1 MTDNPLGK
9 ETKYIDKYDKSLL
22 FVIPRSVQRELNE
35 TDKLPFNGFDLWTSF
50 ELSWL
55 NKSGKPE
62 VRIIRITYSAESH
75 SIIESKSLKLY
86 FGSFIMSVFE
96 SEKVVQNLIK
106 KDLIEILKAPWLDV
120 EILPP
125 GKIIE
130 YSSID
135 DDKLLDRLDIETSV
149 YEVDPLLLL
158 KSEARG
164 EIVTLWSNLLK
175 SNCPITGQ
183 PDWATVKIRYKSDK
197 ASVNEESLLKYI
209 ISFRNH
215 QGYHEACCE
224 IIFRD
229 LFKLLEPQLLTV
241 ECCFTRRGGIDINPV
256 RSYGEKADKNFNS
269 HYWRQ

>member
-1 MTDNPLGK
+1 MGNNPLGQ

-22 FVIPRSVQRELNE
+22 YAIPRSVQRKVNGA
-35 TDKLPFNGFDLWTSF
+35 DMLPFNGFDLWTSF

-55 NKSGKPE
+55 TPSGKPE
-62 VRIIRITYSAESH
+62 VRIIRISYSAESF

-86 FGSFIMSVFE
+86 LGSFIMTVFE
-96 SEKVVQNLIK
+96 SENDVQKVIK
-106 KDLIEILKAPWLDV
+106 ADLTTILKAPWLEV

-125 GKIIE
+125 GNILE
-130 YSSID
+130 YSKIEEG
-135 DDKLLDRLDIETSV
+135 KLLDNLDVNTSV
-149 YEVDPLLLL
+149 YEIDPSLL
-158 KSEARG
+158 KKTGSKG

-183 PDWATVKIRYKSDK
+183 PDWATVKIRYKSNS
-197 ASVNEESLLKYI
+197 ASVDEKSLLKYI

-229 LFKLLEPQLLTV
+229 LFKLLEPEILTV

-256 RSYGEKADKNFNS
+256 RSYGEDADRDFSS